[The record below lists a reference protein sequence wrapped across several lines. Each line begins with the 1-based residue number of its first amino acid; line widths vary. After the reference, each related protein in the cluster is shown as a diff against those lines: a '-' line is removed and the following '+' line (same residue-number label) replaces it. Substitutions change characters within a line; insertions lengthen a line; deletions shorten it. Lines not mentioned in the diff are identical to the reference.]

1 MSPDSSQDS
10 ITPTNIDEYARFDT
24 PGDTQGWTGGGEI
37 KQDDTANKNCWFST
51 LARRD
56 FGQQLTP
63 SIDVRV
69 LIRLRG
75 LLPGETLI
83 AEHPAGVHEIQG
95 LPFRQHSSYLI
106 TGAKADAD
114 GKFFV
119 QFKLATGQT
128 MSIESIQ
135 VQAPVRRR
143 KVWTRISAFL
153 HQCKIVSA
161 KVLPTT

>member
-10 ITPTNIDEYARFDT
+10 VTPKNIDEYARFDT
-24 PGDTQGWTGGGEI
+24 PGETRGWTGEGEI
-37 KQDDTANKNCWFST
+37 KQDDIANKNCWFST
-51 LARRD
+51 LAERD
-56 FGQQLTP
+56 FGQQLPP

-69 LIRLRG
+69 LIRLRAPKSDATE
-75 LLPGETLI
+75 PGATLI
-83 AEHPAGVHEIQG
+83 ATHPAGVHEVKG
-95 LPFRQHSSYLI
+95 LPDHQHNSYLI

-135 VQAPVRRR
+135 VQAPAPGTQS
-143 KVWTRISAFL
+143 KD
-153 HQCKIVSA
+153 
-161 KVLPTT
+161 

>member
-56 FGQQLTP
+56 FGQQLAP

-69 LIRLRG
+69 LIRLRAPKSDATE
-75 LLPGETLI
+75 PGATLI
-83 AEHPAGVHEIQG
+83 ATHPAGVHEVKG
-95 LPFRQHSSYLI
+95 LPDHQHNSYLI
-106 TGAKADAD
+106 LGAKADAN

-119 QFKLATGQT
+119 EFKLDAGKE

-135 VQAPVRRR
+135 VQAPAPGTQS
-143 KVWTRISAFL
+143 KD
-153 HQCKIVSA
+153 
-161 KVLPTT
+161 